1 LKRVR
6 GRNILLACGQEI
18 CKLVRHDQNLARAPS
33 VARAVKDEVGS
44 DLSIQDAIAR
54 DYVNV
59 SALARMLVPRIAAR
73 TGKKAK
79 NVSEVGVATA
89 LKRIMGA
96 YSASSPRVSRVIA
109 RSAVSVK
116 THVSTL
122 SVEKTKRTVQT
133 VSNLLSSYP
142 NDFIQVS
149 ESLPSI
155 TLIFDQRLYSRV
167 KRSLAGAEVL
177 EESEEGAAITVHS
190 PEDITTTPGCI
201 SSFYNQLSR
210 RKVNIEDTVSC
221 YTDTIMVV
229 GMKDASRAFEAL
241 TELVGEEQR
250 KLYESSG

>member
-1 LKRVR
+1 
-6 GRNILLACGQEI
+6 
-18 CKLVRHDQNLARAPS
+18 
-33 VARAVKDEVGS
+33 
-44 DLSIQDAIAR
+44 
-54 DYVNV
+54 
-59 SALARMLVPRIAAR
+59 
-73 TGKKAK
+73 
-79 NVSEVGVATA
+79 
-89 LKRIMGA
+89 
-96 YSASSPRVSRVIA
+96 
-109 RSAVSVK
+109 
-116 THVSTL
+116 VSTL